1 MAAGFR
7 KSLFGFNCDDVVA
20 YIEKTHKA
28 HTEKEIVL
36 KEQIEDLGEE
46 NSSLKEQM
54 NELLTVKADLEAK
67 LKEFTDKYDEIE
79 RLSQNIGKLYLVAK
93 SNAQT
98 VMKEAKASADIA
110 HREALKNIASITD
123 AQEALSGIKE
133 NIVNTSAGFAKD
145 IDALTKSLVE
155 ARDIIDSHE
164 AVAAKSEEEYRELIK
179 VLADE

>member
-1 MAAGFR
+1 MSMGFR

-36 KEQIEDLGEE
+36 KEQIENLSGE
-46 NSSLKEQM
+46 NASIKEQIREM
-54 NELLTVKADLEAK
+54 AEEKAELEAK

-98 VMKEAKASADIA
+98 VMKEARESAEIS
-110 HREALKNIASITD
+110 RKEMLKNIASID
-123 AQEALSGIKE
+123 SAQEALSGIKE
-133 NIVNTSAGFAKD
+133 DIVNTSAGFAKD
-145 IDALTKSLVE
+145 VDELSKSLKD
-155 ARDIIDSHE
+155 ARDIIDGHE
-164 AVAAKSEEEYRELIK
+164 SVAAKSEEDYRELIK
-179 VLADE
+179 VLSDE